1 MLIFLISL
9 QQPAYDEHFIP
20 GHYPPGFLLLL
31 ILILLLLLLLPF
43 VITVITS
50 PHYFQFICVSVI
62 SSESDYHF
70 PQPRQEYIMY
80 KLNSCIHIGCC
91 VVCKNIFCAH
101 NINLFSFFYS
111 CKCIGYFISQYFKI
125 YLQLYFQYIFVYT
138 LYI

>member
-20 GHYPPGFLLLL
+20 GHYPHGILLLL
-31 ILILLLLLLLPF
+31 ILILLLLILLLLF

-50 PHYFQFICVSVI
+50 PHYFQFICVSII
-62 SSESDYHF
+62 SSESACHF
-70 PQPRQEYIMY
+70 PQPRQKYMY

-91 VVCKNIFCAH
+91 FVCKNIFRAH

-125 YLQLYFQYIFVYT
+125 YLQLYCQYIFVHT